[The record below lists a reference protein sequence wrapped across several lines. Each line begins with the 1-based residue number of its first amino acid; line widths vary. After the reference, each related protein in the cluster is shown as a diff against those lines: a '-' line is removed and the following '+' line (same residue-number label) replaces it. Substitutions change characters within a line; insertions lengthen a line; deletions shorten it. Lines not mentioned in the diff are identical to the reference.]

1 MYAIFALFNGHF
13 QMATFEVFE
22 TIEEAEQCAKEM
34 KSEAEQY
41 AKETE
46 AEDYS
51 VRFFIEI
58 R

>member
-13 QMATFEVFE
+13 QMATFEIFE
-22 TIEEAEQCAKEM
+22 TIEEAEHCAKEM
-34 KSEAEQY
+34 KSEA
-41 AKETE
+41 
-46 AEDYS
+46 DDS